1 MKKIYSVLIFIFS
14 MHLLMSTDCSGFHHE
29 VEEIPNKIKVS
40 LDNSKV
46 YHINDT
52 ITIRGRVSVNGL
64 NSISQDSVKLQ
75 GNPLFMITVS
85 KLIKN
90 KTSYNLQYALNKF
103 KIIAKDFQIDNYANC
118 PNANLYASATEY
130 TAAKLYRY
138 EVKLIPLET
147 GDFSV
152 YFNDTFSLQ
161 NIIKKQNL
169 LQNYPITGTNSMVW
183 EVCGNSNVTANLTD
197 GDVFIE
203 VQ

>member
-1 MKKIYSVLIFIFS
+1 MKKIYSVLAFIFS

>member
-1 MKKIYSVLIFIFS
+1 
-14 MHLLMSTDCSGFHHE
+14 MSTDCSGFHHE

-147 GDFSV
+147 GDFSI

-169 LQNYPITGTNSMVW
+169 LQKYPITGTNSMVW

>member
-1 MKKIYSVLIFIFS
+1 MKKIYSVLAFIFS

-103 KIIAKDFQIDNYANC
+103 KIIAKDYQIDNYANC

-147 GDFSV
+147 GDFSI

-169 LQNYPITGTNSMVW
+169 LQNYPITGTNSMIW
-183 EVCGNSNVTANLTD
+183 EVCGNSNSTANLTD
-197 GDVFIE
+197 GDVFIQ
-203 VQ
+203 VD